1 MLLVRMEEQLLNPYN
16 MELYNLLNTRMV
28 HLEPEELEYMM
39 NNATFGEMA
48 EYLREEHQ
56 YLISLFKEI
65 VYEINTMEMLNFIN
79 KDDDTAE

>member
-1 MLLVRMEEQLLNPYN
+1 MALLKKRKMNLEI
-16 MELYNLLNTRMV
+16 LLNTRMV
-28 HLEPEELEYMM
+28 HLEPEELEWMM

-48 EYLREEHQ
+48 EYLRDEHQ

-79 KDDDTAE
+79 KDDDEVQ

>member
-1 MLLVRMEEQLLNPYN
+1 

-28 HLEPEELEYMM
+28 NLEPEELEFMM
-39 NNATFGEMA
+39 NNATFGEMS
-48 EYLREEHQ
+48 EYIREEHQ

-79 KDDDTAE
+79 KDDDEVQ

>member
-1 MLLVRMEEQLLNPYN
+1 MEKQLEKMNIN
-16 MELYNLLNTRMV
+16 NLLNTRMV
-28 HLEPEELEYMM
+28 NLEPEELEYLM

-56 YLISLFKEI
+56 HLRDLFSDI

-79 KDDDTAE
+79 KNEE